1 MPKTEGDPL
10 GPAFERRLRGEL
22 DRVQPRFSPPRYL
35 SAGNRPLVR
44 RFAPVA
50 LAVSVVGILA
60 LSAFAATGS
69 PNPVVW
75 TEHVVTVIHPIPSSR
90 TPSSS
95 PHERG
100 DGPAATH
107 GQDGDRRGS
116 PEPSERAEP
125 SEQPSESPERNEGPD
140 RGASPTPSDDHS
152 GEGSSADGGNSGSDG
167 SDDAHE
173 PSLTPSDD

>member
-44 RFAPVA
+44 RFAPVG

-75 TEHVVTVIHPIPSSR
+75 TEHVVTVIHPIPSSP

-95 PHERG
+95 PDERG
-100 DGPAATH
+100 GGPATTP
-107 GQDGDRRGS
+107 GQDGEHHGS

-125 SEQPSESPERNEGPD
+125 SEQPGESSEPNEGPG

-152 GEGSSADGGNSGSDG
+152 GEGSSGDGGHSGSDG
-167 SDDAHE
+167 SDGSHE
-173 PSLTPSDD
+173 PSPIPSDD